1 MKPTKKLTT
10 TAGVPVVD
18 NQNAMTAGP
27 RGPMLLQDIWFL
39 EKLAHFDREVIPERR
54 MHAKGSAA
62 YGSFTV
68 THDITQYTRAKLFSQ
83 VGKKTDLFVRFSTV
97 AGERGAADAERDIRG
112 AAMKFYTE
120 EGNWDLVGNN
130 TPVFFMRD
138 PLKFPDLNHAV
149 KRDPRTN
156 LRSPKNNW
164 DFWTL
169 LPEALHQ
176 VTIVMSDRGI
186 PASYRHM
193 HLFGSHTFSLVNAR
207 NERTWVK
214 FHFKTQQGIKN
225 LTDEEAAQVIANDRE
240 SNQRDLYGAI
250 ENKNYPRWTLCV
262 QVMPEKD
269 AAKVPYHPFD
279 LTKIWPHKDYPL
291 IEVGVL
297 ELNRNPENYFAEVE
311 QAAFNPANVVP
322 GIGFSPDKMLQG
334 RLFSYGDAQRYRL
347 GVNHSQIPVNAP
359 RCPFHSYHR
368 DGSMRVDGNHGGTIG
383 YEPNSE
389 GQWQE
394 QPDFREPPLSIEGAA
409 DHWNHR
415 VDENYYSQPGAL
427 FRLMTPAQQQVLF
440 ENTARSVGGAPRE
453 IQLRHIGNCLKADPA
468 YGRGVAKA
476 LGIPEAQI
484 SAGKTV

>member
-1 MKPTKKLTT
+1 MTTKKLTT
-10 TAGVPVVD
+10 AGGAPVPD
-18 NQNAMTAGP
+18 NQNVMTAGP
-27 RGPMLLQDIWFL
+27 RGPVLLQDVWLL

-68 THDITQYTRAKLFSQ
+68 THDITKYTRAKIFSKI
-83 VGKKTDLFVRFSTV
+83 GKKTDLFTRFSTV

-112 AAMKFYTE
+112 FSVKFYTE

-130 TPVFFMRD
+130 TPVFFLRD

-156 LRSPKNNW
+156 MRSAKNNW

-193 HLFGSHTFSLVNAR
+193 HGFGSHTFSFINAS
-207 NERTWVK
+207 NERYWVK
-214 FHFKTQQGIKN
+214 FHFATQQGIKN
-225 LTDEEAAQVIANDRE
+225 LTDEEAAQIVANDRE
-240 SNQRDLYGAI
+240 SNQRDLYEAI
-250 ENKNYPRWTLCV
+250 EKKDYPRWTMSV
-262 QVMPEKD
+262 QIMPEND

-279 LTKIWPHKDYPL
+279 LTKIWPKKDYPL

-297 ELNRNPENYFAEVE
+297 ELNRNPENYHAEVE

-322 GIGFSPDKMLQG
+322 GISFSPDKMLQA

-359 RCPFHSYHR
+359 KCPFHSYHR
-368 DGSMRVDGNHGGTIG
+368 DGAMRVDGNQGSTIG
-383 YEPNSE
+383 YEPNSY

-394 QPDFREPPLSIEGAA
+394 QPDFSEPPLSIEGAA

-415 VDENYYSQPGAL
+415 EDDDYYSQPRAL

-453 IQLRHIGNCLKADPA
+453 IQLRHIANCTKADPA
-468 YGRGVAKA
+468 YGAGVARA
-476 LGIPEAQI
+476 LGI
-484 SAGKTV
+484 SK